1 MMLPLSA
8 PKLRLS
14 SSLRCGARHHS
25 VDVHA
30 FLSLHSNQCIHYLEA
45 QFTEPVFTTVVAQR
59 DQQIALIIS
68 PVISRNFTHAKG
80 GKRQKGGKKTI
91 PLWPSVKATKQPL
104 ITCGCGAR

>member
-30 FLSLHSNQCIHYLEA
+30 FLSLHSNQCIHYLAA

-59 DQQIALIIS
+59 DPQIALIIS
-68 PVISRNFTHAKG
+68 PVISHNFTHANG
-80 GKRQKGGKKTI
+80 GKTTEGGKK
-91 PLWPSVKATKQPL
+91 KQQSL
-104 ITCGCGAR
+104 SGHQ

>member
-8 PKLRLS
+8 PKLRLF

-30 FLSLHSNQCIHYLEA
+30 FLSLHSNQCIHYLAA

-59 DQQIALIIS
+59 DPQIALIIS
-68 PVISRNFTHAKG
+68 PVISHNFRHAKEG
-80 GKRQKGGKKTI
+80 ENDRRGKKN
-91 PLWPSVKATKQPL
+91 PNPSLAISKTNQATSYYL
-104 ITCGCGAR
+104 RM

>member
-30 FLSLHSNQCIHYLEA
+30 FLSLHSNQCIHYLAA

-59 DQQIALIIS
+59 DPQIALIIS
-68 PVISRNFTHAKG
+68 PVISHNFTLAKG
-80 GKRQKGGKKTI
+80 GKRQKGGKKQS
-91 PLWPSVKATKQPL
+91 LFGHQ
-104 ITCGCGAR
+104 